1 MSLEEDC
8 GSKITK
14 KKVAIYEKQ
23 IKRTLQRLKDVLD
36 TKDQDYVNSYL
47 LKVIET
53 SFHRG
58 YLPQKDILLLVVLLN
73 DLIKYNRKPKNEA
86 EKKKR
91 DWNSTLDNLINFKI
105 DYCAI
110 CNSKLHNQGKFPKG
124 YPDKWKL
131 CCGHRDALYL
141 YLEVGGKNAKK
152 DRITKEEAQKF
163 EELFNLEWV
172 L

>member
-8 GSKITK
+8 RNKIIK

-23 IKRTLQRLKDVLD
+23 IKRTLQRLKSVLD

-47 LKVIET
+47 LKVLEA

-58 YLPQKDILLLVVLLN
+58 YLPQKDISLLAVLLN
-73 DLIKYNRKPKNEA
+73 DLIKYNRKPKNET

-91 DWNSTLDNLINFKI
+91 DWNFTLDILINFKI
-105 DYCAI
+105 DYCAV
-110 CNSKLHNQGKFPKG
+110 CNSKLHNQGKFPRG

-131 CCGHRDALYL
+131 CCGHRDALYS
-141 YLEVGGKNAKK
+141 YLEIGSESN
-152 DRITKEEAQKF
+152 RRHTITKEEAQKF
-163 EELFNLEWV
+163 EELFSLEWV
-172 L
+172 

>member
-1 MSLEEDC
+1 MSEEDRN
-8 GSKITK
+8 KITK

-23 IKRTLQRLKDVLD
+23 IKRTLERLKSVLA
-36 TKDQDYVNSYL
+36 TKDQDYINGYL

-58 YLPQKDILLLVVLLN
+58 YLPQKDIHLLAVLLN
-73 DLIKYNRKPKNEA
+73 DLIKYNKRPKNEA

-91 DWNSTLDNLINFKI
+91 DWNFTLDGLINFKI
-105 DYCAI
+105 DICAV
-110 CNSKLHNQGKFPKG
+110 CNNKLHNQGKFPKG
-124 YPDKWKL
+124 YPDEWKL

-141 YLEVGGKNAKK
+141 YLEINSNSTKR
-152 DRITKEEAQKF
+152 DLITKKEAQKF
-163 EELFNLEWV
+163 EELFSLEWV